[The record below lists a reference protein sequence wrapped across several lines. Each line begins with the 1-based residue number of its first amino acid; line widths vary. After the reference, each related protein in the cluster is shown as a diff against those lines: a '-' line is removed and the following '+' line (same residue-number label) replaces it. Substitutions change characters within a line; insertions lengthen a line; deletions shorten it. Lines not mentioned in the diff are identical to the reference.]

1 MANYDMVL
9 QCWEP
14 VEADYNNHG
23 GLVLSR
29 LFAEHPET
37 LTLFPK
43 FAGIA
48 AGDLSGNA
56 AVAAHGATVLRKLG
70 ELLNARGD
78 HAATLK
84 SLATTHANKH
94 KIPLKNF
101 TLITNIICKVMGE
114 KAGLDEA
121 GQEALRQVMGV
132 IIADINVTYME
143 LGFAG

>member
-1 MANYDMVL
+1 M
-9 QCWEP
+9 
-14 VEADYNNHG
+14 
-23 GLVLSR
+23 
-29 LFAEHPET
+29 
-37 LTLFPK
+37 FPK

-101 TLITNIICKVMGE
+101 TVRMNDSSLPPFSLLNYPFFLLFIHLLHSLQFYHDTVM
-114 KAGLDEA
+114 LS
-121 GQEALRQVMGV
+121 
-132 IIADINVTYME
+132 
-143 LGFAG
+143 